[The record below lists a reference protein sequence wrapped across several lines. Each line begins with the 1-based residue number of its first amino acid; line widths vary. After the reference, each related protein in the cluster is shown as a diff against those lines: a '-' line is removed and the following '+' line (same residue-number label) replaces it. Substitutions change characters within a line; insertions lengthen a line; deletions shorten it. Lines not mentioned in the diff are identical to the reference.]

1 MVLKD
6 VVLPVLSFV
15 LLGLIVYWREN
26 RKAFQERIF
35 EYKYLAYKEII
46 ENIGMFHQKTFEF
59 LDLYQNHEGSEKEW
73 QEVFL
78 EESSAYYDQSR
89 ELSRL
94 YFRYLTILPE
104 HQLNS
109 LQGLIQ
115 QCNAHVT
122 SYFHYNTDI
131 PSNSY
136 DELWE
141 MIMAFAEE
149 SRKDLSANVLNI
161 TLNKRLTKEFY
172 PISFPVGF
180 NRKRNGSQKQE

>member
-6 VVLPVLSFV
+6 VILPVLSFV

-59 LDLYQNHEGSEKEW
+59 LDSFQHFEGTQQEW
-73 QEVFL
+73 QNIFL
-78 EESSAYYDQSR
+78 EESSEYYSQAR
-89 ELSRL
+89 ELDRF

-104 HQLNS
+104 HQLN
-109 LQGLIQ
+109 LLRDIIQ
-115 QCNAHVT
+115 HCSAHVT
-122 SYFHYNTDI
+122 AHIHFDSSI
-131 PSNSY
+131 PHESH
-136 DELWE
+136 DQLWKKL
-141 MIMAFAEE
+141 MDFAEE
-149 SRKDLSANVLNI
+149 SRKDLSSNVLNI

-172 PISFPVGF
+172 PISFPVSF
-180 NRKRNGSQKQE
+180 NRKGDRGQEQE